1 MKQALVV
8 GGTLGLGSAIVFGA
22 AALASAMFP
31 NGGTVSATWQNRV
44 FVDKGGVFAPAPMP
58 APNMPVMGLDD
69 ATTNGKGIEVGPD
82 QP

>member
-31 NGGTVSATWQNRV
+31 NGGTVSASWQMNRE

-58 APNMPVMGLDD
+58 MPAIGIDD
-69 ATTNGKGIEVGPD
+69 SVSNGKGIVVGPD